1 MEHIGVFADDLVVD
15 AQTEQEL
22 KRLIDILE
30 KWAKINKCE
39 INQEKTKILEILKYK
54 NEYIEK

>member
-39 INQEKTKILEILKYK
+39 IN
-54 NEYIEK
+54 